1 MKYEIK
7 VKNSFKRSFKKCLKR
22 GFDENI
28 FIEAVSIL
36 AETGWLP
43 QKYHPHALHGKYE
56 GCMECHLQP
65 DWLLV
70 WKQDNQALV
79 LILVETGT
87 HSDLF

>member
-7 VKNSFKRSFKKCLKR
+7 VKGSFKRSFKRCLKR
-22 GFDENI
+22 GLDEKI

-36 AETGWLP
+36 AETGTLP
-43 QKYHPHALHGKYE
+43 PKYRPHALSGKYE

-65 DWLLV
+65 DWLLI
-70 WKQDNQALV
+70 WKQYDKELV
-79 LILVETGT
+79 LILVDMGS

>member
-7 VKNSFKRSFKKCLKR
+7 VKGSFKRSFKRCLKR
-22 GFDENI
+22 GLDERI
-28 FIEAVSIL
+28 FIEAISIL
-36 AETGWLP
+36 AETGNLP
-43 QKYHPHALHGKYE
+43 QKYNPHALHGKYE

-70 WKQDNQALV
+70 WKQNDKELI
-79 LILVETGT
+79 LILVDTGT